1 VIKFELNLNSYYIIL
16 YNMKSTIIKPL
27 LKWVGGKTQ
36 IIDTIISKFPL
47 DMENYHEIFLGG
59 GSVLFALLSYKKDNK
74 ININNNIYA
83 YDLNEGLINLYNNI
97 QNNPE
102 ELFKQIQNIKT
113 EYDNIV
119 GSVVNRKPD
128 NIDEANTSK
137 ESYYYWVRKNYNNLN
152 KNTIEA
158 AAIFIFLNKTCFRGM
173 FREGPNGFNVPFGNY
188 KNPTIVDKEHLLS
201 IHNLIKNVKFIYLDF
216 EESFKNILQD
226 DFVYLDPPYAPEN
239 NKSFVNYTKTGFNL
253 NKHKKLFNLT
263 TKLNNFL
270 MSNSNVDLI
279 YTYFPKNKYKIELI
293 ECKRRI
299 NSKNPQSTTKEV
311 LITII

>member
-1 VIKFELNLNSYYIIL
+1 
-16 YNMKSTIIKPL
+16 MKSTIIKPL